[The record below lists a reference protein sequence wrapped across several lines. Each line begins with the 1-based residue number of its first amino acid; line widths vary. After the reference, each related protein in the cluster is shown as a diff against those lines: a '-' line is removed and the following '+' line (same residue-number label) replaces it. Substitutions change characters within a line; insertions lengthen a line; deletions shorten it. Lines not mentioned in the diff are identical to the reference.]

1 MSEETFHV
9 PEPPASKNKIVAL
22 ADLLFSHRRWV
33 IAFFVIASGF
43 LFWSATKTRI
53 DAGFTKQLPLTHE
66 YIQTFLEYRE
76 EFGGANRVMISFT
89 LDEGEIFDPLFFELL
104 RDATDEAYYIPG
116 VDRAQ
121 VTSIWTPNVRFVE
134 IVEDGFAGGN
144 VVPADFSGTPEDL
157 RTVRENIVKS
167 GHLGRLVANDFS
179 GAIISAQLLEIDP
192 ATGEQLDYMEVARH
206 LEDKF
211 REPFEKR
218 GKAIGLRVGI
228 IGFAKVIGDIR
239 DGATNVVLFFFVS
252 LLITAAF
259 VFYYAQSWRLTGLTI
274 LTALIAV
281 GWQLGLLHLI
291 GFGIDPMSILVPFL
305 VLAIGVS
312 HGVQMVRSFREAFFG
327 GRNSM
332 GAAKESFIQ
341 LLRPGST
348 ALATDL
354 IGFITILAIRIPI
367 IQELAITASL
377 GIFTLFFTNLF
388 LLPILLSHVKLDPTM
403 RDRIR
408 ERHERTDH
416 FWEIIAGVARPG
428 RSLIVFGTAAVL
440 GLVGFHYAKQV
451 RIGDLS
457 HGVPELRET
466 SRYNRDSNLIA
477 ERFDIGVNI
486 ITVICETVPNGCV
499 NYQVMEQIDR
509 MAWHVSNV
517 EGVQSVACL
526 PIISKTINQG
536 FNEGNPKWHIL
547 PRHPAVLSQSIMPVD
562 TASGLL
568 NADGSVLPIYI
579 FLKDHRAETIAG
591 VVEEIKRFRKEESSQ
606 LVDFRLAT
614 GNVGVMGA
622 TNEVVA
628 AAQFPML
635 LYVFG
640 AVILLCLIAFRSW
653 RAAFCIVF
661 PLALVSIMAY
671 ALMTWLKIGL
681 KVSTLPVVALGVG
694 VGVDYGIYL
703 FFRLRA
709 YIRREQRYR
718 GPASVGEEIVLEVE
732 TDHSMLFEEALIT
745 SLRQTGSAVVFTG
758 LTLAVGVSTWI
769 FSALKFQADM
779 GVLLTFMFLFN
790 MLGAILLLP
799 AIARWLLPHHKWR
812 E

>member
-1 MSEETFHV
+1 MSEHEFQIPDAPVVTGGIEGFAERLFRMRILV
-9 PEPPASKNKIVAL
+9 LVFFIVAS
-22 ADLLFSHRRWV
+22 A
-33 IAFFVIASGF
+33 F
-43 LFWSATKTRI
+43 LFWQASQTRV

-76 EFGGANRVMISFT
+76 EFGGANRVLISFT
-89 LDEGEIFDPLFFELL
+89 VDEGDIFTPEFFELL
-104 RDATDEAYYIPG
+104 REATDEAYFIPG

-144 VVPADFSGTPEDL
+144 VVPADFAGTPEDL
-157 RTVRENIVKS
+157 ATVRQNIVKS
-167 GHLGRLVANDFS
+167 GRLGQLVANDFS
-179 GAIISAQLLEIDP
+179 GAIISAQLLEVDP
-192 ATGEQLDYMEVARH
+192 ATGEKLNYMAVADY
-206 LEDKF
+206 LEEKF
-211 REPFEKR
+211 RQRYEKKGR
-218 GKAIGLRVGI
+218 EVGLKVGI
-228 IGFAKVIGDIR
+228 IGFAKVIGDVR
-239 DGATNVVLFFFVS
+239 DGATNVILFFFVS
-252 LLITAAF
+252 LAITGGF
-259 VFYYAQSWRLTGLTI
+259 VHYYSQSKRLAGLTI
-274 LTALIAV
+274 LTALVAV
-281 GWQLGLLHLI
+281 GWQLGLLNLL
-291 GFGIDPMSILVPFL
+291 GYGIDPMSILVPFL

-312 HGVQMVRSFREAFFG
+312 HGVQMVRSFRESFFG
-327 GRNSM
+327 GRNSLD
-332 GAAKESFIQ
+332 AAKDSFIQ
-341 LLRPGST
+341 LLVPGST
-348 ALATDL
+348 ALVTDL

-388 LLPILLSHVKLDPTM
+388 LLPILLSYVGLDPGM

-408 ERHERTDH
+408 ERHQRTDH
-416 FWEIIAGVARPG
+416 FWTKVASVARPG
-428 RSLIVFGTAAVL
+428 RSLVVFGIAAIL
-440 GLVGFHYAKQV
+440 GIAGFHYAKQV

-466 SRYNRDSNLIA
+466 SRYNQDSYLIA
-477 ERFDIGVNI
+477 DRFDIGVNI
-486 ITVICETVPNGCV
+486 ITVICETIPNGCV
-499 NYQVMEQIDR
+499 DYRVMEQVDR
-509 MAWHVSNV
+509 MAWHVRNV

-562 TASGLL
+562 TATGLL

-579 FLKDHRAETIAG
+579 FLRDHRAETIAG
-591 VVEEIKRFRKEESSQ
+591 VVEEIKRFRQAESSQ

-640 AVILLCLIAFRSW
+640 AVILLCLISFRSW
-653 RAAFCIVF
+653 RAAFCIVL
-661 PLALVSIMAY
+661 PLALVSVMAY
-671 ALMTWLKIGL
+671 ALMAKLHIGL

-703 FFRLRA
+703 FFRLRS
-709 YIRREQRYR
+709 YIVREKKFT
-718 GPASVGEEIVLEVE
+718 GAAEVDEELILE
-732 TDHSMLFEEALIT
+732 TDADHSMLFEEALVAA
-745 SLRQTGSAVVFTG
+745 LRQTGSAVVFTG

>member
-1 MSEETFHV
+1 MNTDN
-9 PEPPASKNKIVAL
+9 PQPPASDSNGSRIAAFAARLFARRAWIL
-22 ADLLFSHRRWV
+22 A
-33 IAFFVIASGF
+33 AFVVVSAW
-43 LFWSATKTRI
+43 LFWSATQTRV
-53 DAGFTKQLPLTHE
+53 DAGFTKQLPLSHE
-66 YIQTFLEYRE
+66 YIQTFLQYQD
-76 EFGGANRVMISFT
+76 EFGGANRVLIAFT
-89 LDEGEIFDPLFFELL
+89 VDEGDIFSPLYFELL
-104 RDATDEAYYIPG
+104 REATDEAYFIPG

-121 VTSIWTPNVRFVE
+121 VTSIWTPNVRFIE

-144 VVPADFSGTPEDL
+144 VVPADFSGSAEDL
-157 RTVRENIVKS
+157 RVVRENITKS
-167 GHLGRLVANDFS
+167 GRLGQLVANDFN

-192 ATGEQLDYMEVARH
+192 ATGEQLDYMEVANY
-206 LEDKF
+206 LEEHF
-211 REPFEKR
+211 RKPFEAR
-218 GKAIGLRVGI
+218 GDEIGLRVGI
-228 IGFAKVIGDIR
+228 IGFAKVIGDVR
-239 DGATNVVLFFFVS
+239 DGATNVILFFFVS
-252 LLITAAF
+252 LAITGIF
-259 VFYYAQSWRLTGLTI
+259 VYFYAQSWRLAGLTL

-281 GWQLGLLHLI
+281 GWQLGLLHLL

-312 HGVQMVRSFREAFFG
+312 HGVQMVRSFRAAFFE
-327 GRNSM
+327 GRDSL
-332 GAAKESFIQ
+332 GAARESFTQ
-341 LLRPGST
+341 LLIPGST

-377 GIFTLFFTNLF
+377 GIFTLFFTNLL
-388 LLPILLSHVKLDPTM
+388 LLPVLLSYVRLDP
-403 RDRIR
+403 RLR
-408 ERHERTDH
+408 ERIEARHARTGR
-416 FWEIIAGVARPG
+416 FWAGIAGVARPG
-428 RSLIVFGTAAVL
+428 WSLTVFAVAAILAL
-440 GLVGFHYAKQV
+440 GGWHYASQV

-457 HGVPELRET
+457 HGVPELRES
-466 SRYNRDSNLIA
+466 SRYNRDSALIS

-486 ITVICETVPNGCV
+486 ITVICETVPDGCV

-509 MAWHVSNV
+509 LAWHALNAP
-517 EGVQSVACL
+517 GVQSVACL
-526 PIISKTINQG
+526 PFVAKTINRG

-547 PRHPAVLSQSIMPVD
+547 PRHPATLSQAITPVD
-562 TASGLL
+562 TATGLL
-568 NADGSVLPIYI
+568 NADGSVMPVYI
-579 FLKDHRAETIAG
+579 FLKDHRAETITG
-591 VVEEIKRFRKEESSQ
+591 VLRTIKDFREAEQSD

-635 LYVFG
+635 LYVFS

-653 RAAFCIVF
+653 RAAFCIVL

-671 ALMTWLKIGL
+671 ALMALLRIGL

-709 YIRREQRYR
+709 FIRE
-718 GPASVGEEIVLEVE
+718 G
-732 TDHSMLFEEALIT
+732 MLFEESLMAALK
-745 SLRQTGSAVVFTG
+745 QTGSAVVFTG
-758 LTLAVGVSTWI
+758 LTLAIGVSTWI

-799 AIARWLLPHHKWR
+799 AIARWLMPHHHWG

>member
-1 MSEETFHV
+1 MSDHEFQLPDAPVVTRGIEGFAERLFRIRILILTFFV
-9 PEPPASKNKIVAL
+9 VASAYLFWQASKTHV
-22 ADLLFSHRRWV
+22 
-33 IAFFVIASGF
+33 
-43 LFWSATKTRI
+43 

-76 EFGGANRVMISFT
+76 EFGGANRVLISFT
-89 LDEGEIFDPLFFELL
+89 VDDGDIFTPEFFELL
-104 RDATDEAYYIPG
+104 RKATDEAYFIPG

-144 VVPADFSGTPEDL
+144 VVPADFAGTPEDL
-157 RTVRENIVKS
+157 ATVRENIVKS
-167 GHLGRLVANDFS
+167 GRLGQLVANDFS
-179 GAIISAQLLEIDP
+179 GAIISARLLEVDP
-192 ATGEQLDYMEVARH
+192 STGEKLDYMEVADH
-206 LEDKF
+206 LEEKF
-211 REPFEKR
+211 RQRYEKEGR
-218 GKAIGLRVGI
+218 EIGLRVGI
-228 IGFAKVIGDIR
+228 IGFAKVIGDVR
-239 DGATNVVLFFFVS
+239 DGATNVILFFFVS
-252 LLITAAF
+252 LVI
-259 VFYYAQSWRLTGLTI
+259 TGLFVYYYSQSKRLAGLTL

-281 GWQLGLLHLI
+281 GWQLGLLHLL

-312 HGVQMVRSFREAFFG
+312 HGVQMVRSFRESFFG
-327 GRNSM
+327 GRNSLE
-332 GAAKESFIQ
+332 AAKDSFVQ
-341 LLRPGST
+341 LLVPGST

-388 LLPILLSHVKLDPTM
+388 LLPILLSYVNLDPGM

-408 ERHERTDH
+408 ERHQRTDH
-416 FWEIIAGVARPG
+416 FWTVVAGVARPG
-428 RSLIVFGTAAVL
+428 RSLIVFGIAAIL
-440 GLVGFHYAKQV
+440 GVIGFHYAKQV

-466 SRYNRDSNLIA
+466 SRYNQDSYLIA
-477 ERFDIGVNI
+477 DRFDIGVNI
-486 ITVICETVPNGCV
+486 ITVICETIPNGCV
-499 NYQVMEQIDR
+499 DYRVMEQVDR
-509 MAWHVSNV
+509 MAWHVRNV

-526 PIISKTINQG
+526 PIIAKTINRG

-562 TASGLL
+562 TATGLL
-568 NADGSVLPIYI
+568 NADGSVLPIYV
-579 FLKDHRAETIAG
+579 FLRDHRAETIAG
-591 VVEEIKRFRKEESSQ
+591 VVAEIKRFRTEESSQ

-640 AVILLCLIAFRSW
+640 AVILLCLVSFRSW
-653 RAAFCIVF
+653 RAAFCIVL
-661 PLALVSIMAY
+661 PLALVSVMAY
-671 ALMTWLKIGL
+671 ALMAKLHIGL

-703 FFRLRA
+703 FFRLRS
-709 YIRREQRYR
+709 YIVREKKFA
-718 GPASVGEEIVLEVE
+718 GAAEIDEELILE
-732 TDHSMLFEEALIT
+732 TTPDHSMLFEEALIAA
-745 SLRQTGSAVVFTG
+745 LRQTGSAVVFTG

-799 AIARWLLPHHKWR
+799 AIARWLMPHHKWR